1 MQTWDTPAGLAEIY
15 AVNSG
20 LLPSFPGE
28 TKTWGRTPLTSVIL
42 YNKLIMQFVYSLLS
56 HINIA

>member
-1 MQTWDTPAGLAEIY
+1 MQTWDTPAELAEIY

-42 YNKLIMQFVYSLLS
+42 YNKLIMQLVT
-56 HINIA
+56 